1 MISGVNTN
9 YEVTEMIYMDTAAST
24 MPSEAVIKCLKDN
37 LDIYGNPSSLH
48 SEGEKAHKLI
58 TNVTENIARTFN
70 CCRDE
75 IYYTSGATMSNN
87 LFIQGFMKAH
97 KKAKLVISSIE
108 HNDIIELADYIDTQK
123 RFKYVFRVPVDHNG
137 FLNIDCLEKL
147 LKELDGDCVLVCIQG
162 ANGECG
168 TIQDIDRISRIV
180 HSHEDMYLFSDMT
193 QYVPYYKVDIQSL
206 NLDGMSLSGQKI
218 HCIKGVGLLY
228 IKNGVQIDPL
238 IFGEQ
243 GLIGGTENVLGI
255 ACLGTAL
262 SNIKYNTK
270 GLIEK
275 RDYFIESLLEKTDTV
290 LVGGRNNRLPNNIYV
305 KGSVNGESMVVMLS
319 DFDICSSAG
328 SACSSNGNK
337 PSHVLLA
344 MGYSPE
350 DARKCVRFTI
360 DENTT
365 YEDIDYTVDTF
376 QKLSII

>member
-1 MISGVNTN
+1 MISGANTN
-9 YEVTEMIYMDTAAST
+9 YEVTKMIYMDTAAST

-58 TNVTENIARTFN
+58 TNATENIARVFN

-97 KKAKLVISSIE
+97 KKAKLVISSVE
-108 HNDIIELADYIDTQK
+108 HNDIIELADYIDKQK

-193 QYVPYYKVDIQSL
+193 QYIPYHKVDIQSF

-218 HCIKGVGLLY
+218 HCIKGIGLLY
-228 IKNGVQIDPL
+228 IKSGVQIDPL

-255 ACLGTAL
+255 TCLSTAL

-270 GLIEK
+270 NLIEK
-275 RDYFIESLLEKTDTV
+275 RDYFIESLLKKTDAT

-305 KGSVNGESMVVMLS
+305 KGNINGESMVVMLS

-360 DENTT
+360 DENIT
-365 YEDIDYTVDTF
+365 YEDIDYTVDAF